1 MTSTPDVLIAATDF
15 SEPAGL
21 ATERAATLARGLGW
35 HLRLL
40 HALGDGDWIERMAQG
55 LKGEFSIEL
64 ARRTAGSRLA
74 RERERLFEAGLSD
87 VDYEVLDGTLPALL
101 PQLLHEGERGL
112 VVMGAQ
118 GETGLRQGL
127 LGSTADRVLRAGA
140 LPVLLAR
147 QDGGQAY
154 RRVALATDL
163 GESSL
168 QAAKLGLR
176 LAPGAQVYLLHAI
189 EVPPDRNLAFAS
201 ASPEGREAFH
211 RDAHDRAFR
220 QLQAFEASLGVSPA
234 PTRAVRK
241 GPPAAVLAAFVEEAQ
256 IDLVVLGSRP
266 RARWEANLLGSTAL
280 FATHRLPCDVLL
292 VPGVA

>member
-1 MTSTPDVLIAATDF
+1 MANQQDVLIAATDF
-15 SEPAGL
+15 SGPAGL
-21 ATERAATLARGLGW
+21 AVDRAASLARGLDW
-35 HLRLL
+35 HVRLL
-40 HALGDGDWIERMAQG
+40 HALGDGDWLERMAQG
-55 LKGEFSIEL
+55 LKGEFSVEL
-64 ARRTAGSRLA
+64 GRRTAGSRLA
-74 RERERLFEAGLSD
+74 RERERLLDAGVAD
-87 VDYEVLDGTLPALL
+87 VDYEVLEGALPGLL
-101 PQLLHEGERGL
+101 PQLLHEGERGI

-127 LGSTADRVLRAGA
+127 LGSTADRVLRAGI

-147 QDGGQAY
+147 GEPGPAY
-154 RRVALATDL
+154 RRVVLATDL

>member
-1 MTSTPDVLIAATDF
+1 MTSASDVLIAATDF

-21 ATERAATLARGLGW
+21 ATERAAALARGLGW

-64 ARRTAGSRLA
+64 ARRTAGSRLS
-74 RERERLFEAGLSD
+74 RERERLLEAGVAD

-101 PQLLHEGERGL
+101 PQLLHEGERGV

-147 QDGGQAY
+147 QGGGQAY

-163 GESSL
+163 GEPSL
-168 QAAKLGLR
+168 HAARLGLR
-176 LAPGAQVYLLHAI
+176 LAPGADFHLLHAI
-189 EVPPDRNLAFAS
+189 EIPPDRNMAFAH
-201 ASPEGREAFH
+201 ARPETREAFH
-211 RDAHDRAFR
+211 REARELALR
-220 QLQAFEASLGVSPA
+220 RLQVFESALGLAVA
-234 PTRAVRK
+234 PTRAVRE